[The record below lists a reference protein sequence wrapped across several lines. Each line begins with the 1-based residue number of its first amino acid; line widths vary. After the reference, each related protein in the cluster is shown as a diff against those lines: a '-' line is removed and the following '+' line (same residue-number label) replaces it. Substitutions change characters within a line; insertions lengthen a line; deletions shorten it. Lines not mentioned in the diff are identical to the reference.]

1 MDKWFWFMVAMF
13 VAVIVFCIVSC
24 KNAPE
29 PYSNVIV
36 VDGCEYIVQHYH
48 FTHKGNCKSCEQ
60 RLRKIIKE
68 ELGK

>member
-1 MDKWFWFMVAMF
+1 MDKRGWFIVAMF
-13 VAVIVFCIVSC
+13 VAVIVFGIVSC
-24 KNAPE
+24 GNAPE

-36 VDGCEYIVQHYH
+36 VDGCEYIKEYSMLA
-48 FTHKGNCKSCEQ
+48 HKGNCKSCEE